1 MEVSLEVNPVAFG
14 HRFEEQVGVSFAGT
28 KGRHVINRVRDGCEY
43 YKSGEGL
50 EFGREYR
57 QIKKGKK
64 VLLLHSSE
72 LIIC

>member
-1 MEVSLEVNPVAFG
+1 M
-14 HRFEEQVGVSFAGT
+14 
-28 KGRHVINRVRDGCEY
+28 KDGCED